1 MSLILYKVQ
10 TPMSPNGLNI
20 QIKMSKTQIDF
31 VYWKINEMTRQ
42 IYLRWRK
49 KKNILK
55 NLSLVTYVS
64 QTPVYLFKFMSENF
78 KPLLFAQL
86 IVSVCQ

>member
-49 KKNILK
+49 KKEYFKKLIIS
-55 NLSLVTYVS
+55 NLRQSNTGLLV
-64 QTPVYLFKFMSENF
+64 
-78 KPLLFAQL
+78 
-86 IVSVCQ
+86 